1 MNDSTSRFPGKSI
14 LAVCLLAL
22 LNFGC
27 MSSASPGESFLRLE
41 FNGIHQCSLADDAK
55 DIKPIAIRNIDCL
68 PNLDRTAVMFSENN
82 VLQPSQAWYWE
93 GAPSEIVTQY
103 LVTGLTCSKAFRV
116 VWPYKPR
123 IAHEAVLS
131 GRVEAFEVSR
141 TPSLAFRVVIY
152 MDVWG
157 PTAKEWISGRSF
169 TAEIPMST
177 ITADNIAKAANKA
190 LDKVLADT
198 LTWLDNKVAIAE

>member
-1 MNDSTSRFPGKSI
+1 
-14 LAVCLLAL
+14 
-22 LNFGC
+22 
-27 MSSASPGESFLRLE
+27 
-41 FNGIHQCSLADDAK
+41 
-55 DIKPIAIRNIDCL
+55 
-68 PNLDRTAVMFSENN
+68 
-82 VLQPSQAWYWE
+82 
-93 GAPSEIVTQY
+93 
-103 LVTGLTCSKAFRV
+103 
-116 VWPYKPR
+116 
-123 IAHEAVLS
+123 
-131 GRVEAFEVSR
+131 
-141 TPSLAFRVVIY
+141 